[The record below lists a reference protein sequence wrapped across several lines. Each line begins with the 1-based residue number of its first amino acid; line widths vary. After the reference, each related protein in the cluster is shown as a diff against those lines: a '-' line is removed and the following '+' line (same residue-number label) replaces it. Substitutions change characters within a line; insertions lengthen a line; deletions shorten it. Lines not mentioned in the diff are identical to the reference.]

1 MSTNTSVKHAAVS
14 KRHRKG
20 ILTCSLKLHH
30 TSRYYCLEPQIIKE
44 KLSLHQCRHFRFSWN
59 YIVHADSLQ
68 ELISVWFT
76 RNSNSGWNQY
86 FLSCLFDTRN
96 KLLKLPIYYLILFI
110 IWLAPQA
117 GYPSCWLGITCDF
130 PARIH
135 EYSGRIIHPL
145 LTKLVRLR
153 WQDIGLILFVSV
165 LWILILSQVVHTK
178 CKYCEKRTWPI
189 SCHLDQTSLVIHV

>member
-68 ELISVWFT
+68 EPMSVWRFT
-76 RNSNSGWNQY
+76 RNSNWNSGWNQY

-117 GYPSCWLGITCDF
+117 GCSSCWLGITCDF

-145 LTKLVRLR
+145 LTKLVEFCKDVSWIILKS
-153 WQDIGLILFVSV
+153 LIPLIPPAL
-165 LWILILSQVVHTK
+165 LWWFSLSKEGTK
-178 CKYCEKRTWPI
+178 INIRD
-189 SCHLDQTSLVIHV
+189 L